1 MSGVVWNVSN
11 SDLTSLMPKPPLMVI
26 AEDVRSADD
35 SPQSV
40 IDVDRWQRLATAALR
55 TEHAAGELTLT
66 FIDQTEI
73 AALNAEHMGKT
84 GPTDVLSFPL
94 DDDPMPDIDIPV
106 LLGDIVIS
114 PAIAARQYAEH
125 AGTFDDEIALLVV
138 HGILH
143 ITGHDHVDPTER
155 TAMQKREL
163 ALLSEHH
170 WGGSV
175 PVGFRQD
182 HRDDLGNTAK

>member
-66 FIDQTEI
+66 FVDQTEI

-114 PAIAARQYAEH
+114 PRDRCSPIRRACRHVRRRNRFARRAWN
-125 AGTFDDEIALLVV
+125 
-138 HGILH
+138 
-143 ITGHDHVDPTER
+143 
-155 TAMQKREL
+155 L
-163 ALLSEHH
+163 AHH
-170 WGGSV
+170 RS
-175 PVGFRQD
+175 
-182 HRDDLGNTAK
+182 

>member
-1 MSGVVWNVSN
+1 
-11 SDLTSLMPKPPLMVI
+11 
-26 AEDVRSADD
+26 
-35 SPQSV
+35 
-40 IDVDRWQRLATAALR
+40 
-55 TEHAAGELTLT
+55 
-66 FIDQTEI
+66 
-73 AALNAEHMGKT
+73 MGKT

-94 DDDPMPDIDIPV
+94 DDEPMLDFDIPV

-143 ITGHDHVDPTER
+143 IIGHDHVDPVER
-155 TAMQKREL
+155 TVMQKREL

>member
-1 MSGVVWNVSN
+1 
-11 SDLTSLMPKPPLMVI
+11 
-26 AEDVRSADD
+26 
-35 SPQSV
+35 
-40 IDVDRWQRLATAALR
+40 
-55 TEHAAGELTLT
+55 
-66 FIDQTEI
+66 
-73 AALNAEHMGKT
+73 MGKT

-155 TAMQKREL
+155 KAMQKRER

-182 HRDDLGNTAK
+182 HRDDLGNTAE